1 MCVKKRQKSRFL
13 SPRCSK
19 MTVMKEKERRKGK
32 SEGKERR
39 REKKQ

>member
-1 MCVKKRQKSRFL
+1 MCVKKRQKARFL

-19 MTVMKEKERRKGK
+19 MTVTKEKKRRKGK
-32 SEGKERR
+32 REEKERR